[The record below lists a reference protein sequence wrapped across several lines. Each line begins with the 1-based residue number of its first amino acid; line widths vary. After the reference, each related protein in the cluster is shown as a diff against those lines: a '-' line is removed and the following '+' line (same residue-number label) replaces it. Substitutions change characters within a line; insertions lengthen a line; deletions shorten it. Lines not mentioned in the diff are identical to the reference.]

1 MKKILFFSLLM
12 VFCFSIFTGCGA
24 FVAMS
29 GAGGGLLYSDTKS
42 PLPQASYYGTTSAMA
57 MKKGEASYTS
67 ILGLICTG
75 DASIDAAMKNGNI
88 TKVHHI
94 DQKLS
99 NILGIIA
106 TYTVV
111 VYGE

>member
-1 MKKILFFSLLM
+1 MKKILFLGLLM
-12 VFCFSIFTGCGA
+12 VFCFTAFTGCGA

-29 GAGGGLLYSDTKS
+29 GTGGGLLYSDTKS
-42 PLPQASYYGTTSAMA
+42 PLPQASYYAGGTSTA

-75 DASIDAAMKNGNI
+75 DASIDMAMKNGNI
-88 TKVHHI
+88 TKIHHI
-94 DQKLS
+94 DQKLT
-99 NILGIIA
+99 NILGIVA